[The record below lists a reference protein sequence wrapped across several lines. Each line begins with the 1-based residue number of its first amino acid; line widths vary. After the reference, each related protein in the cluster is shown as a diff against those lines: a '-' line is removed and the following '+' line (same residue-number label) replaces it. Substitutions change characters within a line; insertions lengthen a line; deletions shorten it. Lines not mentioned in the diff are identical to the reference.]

1 MGFDYMKWQTDLIKD
16 IRFGDFRDDLDYPLH
31 MDEFVFSETDMPII
45 KIRGRGEPDFS
56 KANQSSLL
64 YQFTKIKDQCNCI
77 VEIGVSRSRNFEETS
92 TSILLNNKN
101 KDCLYLGVDIED
113 KTYLNSDDSNIHTIQ
128 IGSEHISDVLNK
140 LKDLGHTKIDFLFID
155 GWHSINQVMQEWEYT
170 SILSDHG
177 IVGFHDTAYHPGP
190 YFFINNLDTE
200 KWSTITNQCFNLSD
214 DYGIGFAWKK
224 H

>member
-1 MGFDYMKWQTDLIKD
+1 MKWQTDLIKD
-16 IRFGDFRDDLDYPLH
+16 IRFGDFRDDIDYPLH
-31 MDEFVFSETDMPII
+31 MNEFVFSETDMPII
-45 KIRGRGEPDFS
+45 KIRDRGEPDFS
-56 KANQSSLL
+56 KENQSSLL

-113 KTYLNSDDSNIHTIQ
+113 KTYLNSEDNNIHSIQ
-128 IGSEHISDVLNK
+128 IGSEYISDVLSK

-190 YFFINNLDTE
+190 YFFINNLNTE
-200 KWSTITNQCFNLSD
+200 KWSTITNQCFNLPG

-224 H
+224 T